1 MPQGDHLVVRHS
13 IYTHHA
19 IDMGDGRV
27 IHYGQGLHDKRNASV
42 EIISRANFAAQG
54 PVSVRHQPA
63 SYSANVIIQ
72 RAHSRLGECNYD
84 LFENN
89 CEHFV
94 NWCRTGTADS
104 SQVNTADCLCRRGGA
119 AAAKVIWPRTARRVA
134 DRCLVGKVASK
145 AVGRWGLAAS
155 LAGDAVQLSAEV
167 VAIRCG
173 QNLEQTQR
181 IGQGSGALASGGLGF
196 MLGGPAGA
204 AAGVS
209 SWLFGEVMG
218 QKTASG
224 IRRFV
229 RR

>member
-1 MPQGDHLVVRHS
+1 
-13 IYTHHA
+13 
-19 IDMGDGRV
+19 MGDGKV
-27 IHYGQGLHDKRNASV
+27 VHYGQGMHDKRNAVV
-42 EIISRANFAAQG
+42 EIVCYVDFAAQG

-63 SYSANVIIQ
+63 RFSADAIIE
-72 RAHSRLGECNYD
+72 RAQSRLGENNYD

-94 NWCRTGTADS
+94 NWCRTGIADS
-104 SQVNTADCLCRRGGA
+104 SQVNTVDCLCRRGGA
-119 AAAKVIWPRTARRVA
+119 AAAKVILPRTASRLADRFVVGKAASRVA
-134 DRCLVGKVASK
+134 
-145 AVGRWGLAAS
+145 GRWGLAAS

-173 QNLEQTQR
+173 QDREQTRR

-204 AAGVS
+204 AAGVG
-209 SWLFGEVMG
+209 SWLFGEMMG
-218 QKTASG
+218 QTATTG

-229 RR
+229 RS